1 MTSSPVQTHRFDSRD
16 PAAVQEFL
24 SATYDPK
31 LRIQSTDRYRLTH
44 HRVDTGPFAIATTR
58 QTGHLEIGTSSN
70 LHGLVIGRTRTAR
83 VERSCVGSAH
93 RFGPGE
99 VFLATRPA
107 EPCNVRWHPGEVEL
121 CVLDLSVLAQVAT
134 TAPARRPG
142 RIQFTDLNPVSTA
155 LARQWRNTT
164 SFVRDVVLN
173 SSAADAQP
181 LVIGNAARML
191 AAAALTVF
199 PNTAFT
205 EPTAADRH
213 DATTGTLRRAIAFL
227 EEHADRD
234 ISAADIA
241 GAAGVSLRAVQLA
254 FRRHLGTTPMAH
266 LRRIR
271 LVRAH
276 HDLVR
281 ADPRQE
287 TVSAIASRWGF
298 ASHSRFTARYHA
310 SFGVPPRETLHT

>member
-1 MTSSPVQTHRFDSRD
+1 MTSSPVQTHQFDSRD
-16 PAAVQEFL
+16 PAAIEGFL

-31 LRIQSTDRYRLTH
+31 LRIQSRNGYRLTH
-44 HRVDTGPFAIATTR
+44 QRMDTGPFAIATTR
-58 QTGHLEIGTSSN
+58 QTGHLEICSST
-70 LHGLVIGRTRTAR
+70 LGGLVIGSTRTAH
-83 VERSCVGSAH
+83 VDRSCAGSAH
-93 RFGPGE
+93 RLGPGD
-99 VFLATRPA
+99 VFLVTRPE
-107 EPCNVRWHPGEVEL
+107 EPCAVRWHPGEVEL

-142 RIQFTDLNPVSTA
+142 RIQFTELGATSTA

-173 SSAADAQP
+173 SPAAGAQS

-191 AAAALTVF
+191 AAAALAVF

-205 EPTAADRH
+205 EPTAADRN
-213 DATTGTLRRAIAFL
+213 DATTATLRRAIAFL
-227 EEHADRD
+227 EENADRD
-234 ISAADIA
+234 ISAVDIA
-241 GAAGVSLRAVQLA
+241 SAAGVSLRAVQLA

-310 SFGVPPRETLHT
+310 SYGVPPRETLRT

>member
-1 MTSSPVQTHRFDSRD
+1 MTSSPVQTHQFDSRD
-16 PAAVQEFL
+16 PAAIQEFL

-31 LRIQSTDRYRLTH
+31 LRIQSRNGYRLTH

-58 QTGHLEIGTSSN
+58 QTGHLEIDASTLG
-70 LHGLVIGRTRTAR
+70 GLVIGRSRTAH
-83 VERSCVGSAH
+83 VDRSCAGSAH

-99 VFLATRPA
+99 VFLVTRPE
-107 EPCNVRWHPGEVEL
+107 EPCAVRWHPGEVEL

-142 RIQFTDLNPVSTA
+142 RIEFTELGAAGTA

-164 SFVRDVVLN
+164 SFVRDVVLD
-173 SSAADAQP
+173 SPAAGAQS

-191 AAAALTVF
+191 AAAALAVF

-205 EPTAADRH
+205 EPTAADRN
-213 DATTGTLRRAIAFL
+213 DATTATLRRAIAFL

-254 FRRHLGTTPMAH
+254 FRRHLGTTPMAY

-310 SFGVPPRETLHT
+310 SYGVPPRETLNT

>member
-1 MTSSPVQTHRFDSRD
+1 MTSSPVQTHQFDSRD
-16 PAAVQEFL
+16 PAAIQDFL

-31 LRIQSTDRYRLTH
+31 LHIQSRNGYRLTH
-44 HRVDTGPFAIATTR
+44 RRVDTGPFAIATTR
-58 QTGHLEIGTSSN
+58 QTGHLDIGAAT
-70 LHGLVIGRTRTAR
+70 LGGLVIGRTRTAR
-83 VERSCVGSAH
+83 VDRSCAGSTH

-99 VFLATRPA
+99 AFLVTRPQ
-107 EPCNVRWHPGEVEL
+107 EPCTVRWHPGEVEL

-142 RIQFTDLNPVSTA
+142 RIQFTELGPVSAA
-155 LARQWRNTT
+155 LARQWHNTT
-164 SFVRDVVLN
+164 SFVREIVLN
-173 SSAADAQP
+173 SPAAGAQP

-191 AAAALTVF
+191 AAAALAVF

-213 DATTGTLRRAIAFL
+213 DATTATLRRAITFL

-241 GAAGVSLRAVQLA
+241 SAAGVSLRAVQLA

-281 ADPRQE
+281 ADPHQE

-310 SFGVPPRETLHT
+310 SYGVPPRETLHT